1 MRYFGAGSFMN
12 KKRISIF
19 GATGSIG
26 QNTLDLI
33 ARDRQSYEVV
43 VLSAGSNIDLLIK
56 AALEFEPQAVVA
68 ATNDQF
74 DELKTA
80 LCDTQIEVAT
90 GRTALLEGA
99 SRKCDLAFSAIVGA
113 AGLEPGLI
121 ALENGADLALAN
133 KESMVA
139 AGSLV
144 KQKAVENK
152 CSLIP
157 VDSEHSAIF
166 QALRGENVYTIE
178 RVILTASGGAFRDWT
193 LDEIAQATP
202 EQASTHHNWNMGQ
215 RITIDSAS
223 MFNKALEVIEAKE
236 LFSLSTEQI
245 EVLVHPQSYVHAIVG
260 FCDGGMMAHLGPPD
274 MRHAI
279 GYALSYPNR
288 KTLPLEKLDFA
299 KIGSLTF
306 MEPDKER
313 FPAIGLAYEV
323 MSLGGI
329 SGAVFNAA
337 KETAL
342 DGFLSK
348 QIGFLEMCPIVE
360 KTIAKL
366 CYLENSHKLEASLI
380 NILDIDK
387 MARNFAAELIRMQRS

>member
-1 MRYFGAGSFMN
+1 MN

-43 VLSAGSNIDLLIK
+43 VLTAGSNIDLLVK

-74 DELKTA
+74 NELKTA
-80 LCDTQIEVAT
+80 LRDTQIEVGT
-90 GRTALLEGA
+90 GRTALLESA
-99 SRKCDLAFSAIVGA
+99 TRKCDLAFSAIVGA

-144 KQKAVENK
+144 KQKAIENK
-152 CSLIP
+152 CTLIP

-166 QALRGENVYTIE
+166 QALKGENVNTIE

-193 LDEIAQATP
+193 IDEIAQATP
-202 EQASTHHNWNMGQ
+202 EQASTHPNWNMGQ

-366 CYLENSHKLEASLI
+366 CLIENSHKLEASLI

-387 MARNFAAELIRMQRS
+387 MARNVAAELIRTQRS

>member
-1 MRYFGAGSFMN
+1 MN

-43 VLSAGSNIDLLIK
+43 VLTAGSNIDLLVK
-56 AALEFEPQAVVA
+56 AALEFQPQAVVA

-74 DELKTA
+74 NVLKTA
-80 LCDTQIEVAT
+80 LSDTQIEVGT
-90 GRTALLEGA
+90 GRTALLESA
-99 SRKCDLAFSAIVGA
+99 TRNCDLAFSAIVGA

-144 KQKAVENK
+144 KQKAKENK
-152 CSLIP
+152 CILIP

-166 QALRGENVYTIE
+166 QALKGENVNTIE

-202 EQASTHHNWNMGQ
+202 EQASTHPNWNMGQ

-236 LFSLSTEQI
+236 LFSLSADQI
-245 EVLVHPQSYVHAIVG
+245 EVLVHPQSYVHALVG
-260 FCDGGMMAHLGPPD
+260 FCDGGMIAHLGPPD

-366 CYLENSHKLEASLI
+366 CHIENSHKLEASLI

-387 MARNFAAELIRMQRS
+387 MARNVAAELTRMQRS

>member
-1 MRYFGAGSFMN
+1 MN

-43 VLSAGSNIDLLIK
+43 VLTAGSNIDLLVK
-56 AALEFEPQAVVA
+56 AALEFQPQAVVA

-74 DELKTA
+74 NVLKTA
-80 LCDTQIEVAT
+80 LSDTQIEVGT
-90 GRTALLEGA
+90 GRTALLESA
-99 SRKCDLAFSAIVGA
+99 TRNCDLAFSAIVGA

-144 KQKAVENK
+144 KQKAKENK

-166 QALRGENVYTIE
+166 QALKGENVNTIE

-202 EQASTHHNWNMGQ
+202 EQASTHPNWNMGQ

-236 LFSLSTEQI
+236 LFLLSTDQI

-360 KTIAKL
+360 KTIVKL
-366 CYLENSHKLEASLI
+366 CHIENSHKLEASLI

-387 MARNFAAELIRMQRS
+387 MARDVAAELTRMQRS

>member
-1 MRYFGAGSFMN
+1 MN

-43 VLSAGSNIDLLIK
+43 VLTAGSNIDLLVK
-56 AALEFEPQAVVA
+56 AALEFQPQAVVA

-74 DELKTA
+74 NVLKTA
-80 LCDTQIEVAT
+80 LSDTQIEVGT
-90 GRTALLEGA
+90 GRTALLESA
-99 SRKCDLAFSAIVGA
+99 TRNCDLAFSAIVGA

-144 KQKAVENK
+144 KQKAKENK

-166 QALRGENVYTIE
+166 QALKGENVNTIE

-202 EQASTHHNWNMGQ
+202 EQASTHPNWNMGQ

-236 LFSLSTEQI
+236 LFSLSTDQI

-366 CYLENSHKLEASLI
+366 CHIENSHKLEASLI

-387 MARNFAAELIRMQRS
+387 MARNVAAELTRMQRS

>member
-1 MRYFGAGSFMN
+1 MN

-43 VLSAGSNIDLLIK
+43 VLTAGSNIDLLVK

-74 DELKTA
+74 NELKTA
-80 LCDTQIEVAT
+80 LRDTQIEVGT
-90 GRTALLEGA
+90 GRTALLESA
-99 SRKCDLAFSAIVGA
+99 TRKCDLAFSAIVGA

-121 ALENGADLALAN
+121 AIENGADLALAN

-144 KQKAVENK
+144 KQKAIENK
-152 CSLIP
+152 CTLIP

-166 QALRGENVYTIE
+166 QALKGENVNTIE

-202 EQASTHHNWNMGQ
+202 EQASTHPNWNMGQ

-306 MEPDKER
+306 MEPDNER

-366 CYLENSHKLEASLI
+366 CHIENSHKLEASLI

-387 MARNFAAELIRMQRS
+387 MARNVAAELIRTQRS

>member
-1 MRYFGAGSFMN
+1 MN

-43 VLSAGSNIDLLIK
+43 VLTAGSNIDLLVK

-74 DELKTA
+74 NELKTA
-80 LCDTQIEVAT
+80 LSDTQIEVGT
-90 GRTALLEGA
+90 GRTALLESA
-99 SRKCDLAFSAIVGA
+99 TRKCDLAFSAIVGA

-144 KQKAVENK
+144 KQKAIENK
-152 CSLIP
+152 CTLIP

-166 QALRGENVYTIE
+166 QALKGENVNTIE

-202 EQASTHHNWNMGQ
+202 EQASTHPNWNMGQ

-260 FCDGGMMAHLGPPD
+260 FCDGGMMAHMGPPD

-366 CYLENSHKLEASLI
+366 CHIENSHKLEASLI

-387 MARNFAAELIRMQRS
+387 MARNVAAELIRTQRS

>member
-1 MRYFGAGSFMN
+1 MN

-43 VLSAGSNIDLLIK
+43 VLTAGSNIDLLVK
-56 AALEFEPQAVVA
+56 AALQFEPQAVVA

-74 DELKTA
+74 NELKTA
-80 LCDTQIEVAT
+80 LSHTQIEVGT
-90 GRTALLEGA
+90 GRTALLESA
-99 SRKCDLAFSAIVGA
+99 TRKCDLAFSAIVGA

-144 KQKAVENK
+144 KQKAIENK
-152 CSLIP
+152 CTLIP

-166 QALRGENVYTIE
+166 QALKGENVNTIE

-202 EQASTHHNWNMGQ
+202 EQASTHPNWNMGQ

-288 KTLPLEKLDFA
+288 RTLPLEKLDFA

-366 CYLENSHKLEASLI
+366 CHIENSHKLEPSLI

-387 MARNFAAELIRMQRS
+387 MARNVAAELIRTQRS

>member
-1 MRYFGAGSFMN
+1 MN

-43 VLSAGSNIDLLIK
+43 VLTAGSNIDLLVK
-56 AALEFEPQAVVA
+56 AALEFQPQAVVA

-74 DELKTA
+74 KVLKTA
-80 LCDTQIEVAT
+80 LSDTQIEVGT
-90 GRTALLEGA
+90 GRTALLESA
-99 SRKCDLAFSAIVGA
+99 TRNCDLAFSAIVGA

-144 KQKAVENK
+144 KQKAKENK

-166 QALRGENVYTIE
+166 QALKGENVNTIE

-202 EQASTHHNWNMGQ
+202 EQASTHPNWNMGQ

-236 LFSLSTEQI
+236 LFLLSTDQI

-306 MEPDKER
+306 MEPDRER

-360 KTIAKL
+360 QTIAKL
-366 CYLENSHKLEASLI
+366 CHLESSHKLEASLK

-387 MARNFAAELIRMQRS
+387 MARNVAAELTRMQRS

>member
-1 MRYFGAGSFMN
+1 MN

-33 ARDRQSYEVV
+33 ARDRHSYEVV
-43 VLSAGSNIDLLIK
+43 VLTAGSNIDLLVK

-68 ATNDQF
+68 ATTDQF

-80 LCDTQIEVAT
+80 LSDTQIEVGT
-90 GRTALLEGA
+90 GRTALLESA
-99 SRKCDLAFSAIVGA
+99 TRKCDLAFSAIVGA

-121 ALENGADLALAN
+121 ALENGADIALAN

-144 KQKAVENK
+144 KQKAIENK

-166 QALRGENVYTIE
+166 QALKGENVNTIE
-178 RVILTASGGAFRDWT
+178 RVILTASGGAFRNWT

-202 EQASTHHNWNMGQ
+202 EQASTHPNWNMGQ

-313 FPAIGLAYEV
+313 FPAISLAYEV

-366 CYLENSHKLEASLI
+366 CHIENSHKLEASLI

-387 MARNFAAELIRMQRS
+387 MARNVAAELIRTQRS

>member
-1 MRYFGAGSFMN
+1 MN

-43 VLSAGSNIDLLIK
+43 VLTAGSNIDLLVK

-74 DELKTA
+74 NELKTA
-80 LCDTQIEVAT
+80 LRDTQIEVGT
-90 GRTALLEGA
+90 GRTALLESA
-99 SRKCDLAFSAIVGA
+99 TRKCDLAFSAIVGA

-121 ALENGADLALAN
+121 AIENGADLALAN

-144 KQKAVENK
+144 KQKAIENK
-152 CSLIP
+152 CTLIP

-166 QALRGENVYTIE
+166 QALKGENVNTIE

-202 EQASTHHNWNMGQ
+202 EQASTHPNWNMGQ

-366 CYLENSHKLEASLI
+366 CHLENSHKLEASLI
-380 NILDIDK
+380 NILDIDT
-387 MARNFAAELIRMQRS
+387 MARDVAAELIRMHRS

>member
-1 MRYFGAGSFMN
+1 MN

-19 GATGSIG
+19 GATGSVG

-33 ARDRQSYEVV
+33 SRDRESYEIV
-43 VLSAGSNIDLLIK
+43 VLTAGSNIDLLIK
-56 AALEFEPQAVVA
+56 AALEFKPQAIVA

-74 DELKTA
+74 KELKNA
-80 LCDTQIEVAT
+80 LSNTEINIGT
-90 GRTALLEGA
+90 GRAALLESA

-121 ALENGADLALAN
+121 ALENGANLALAN

-139 AGSLV
+139 AGDLV
-144 KQKAVENK
+144 KKTAFKNNCK
-152 CSLIP
+152 LIP

-166 QALRGENVYTIE
+166 QALHGENVNSIE

-193 LDEIAQATP
+193 IEEIAKATP
-202 EQASTHHNWNMGQ
+202 EQASTHPNWNMGQ

-236 LFSLSTEQI
+236 LFNLTAKQI
-245 EVLVHPQSYVHAIVG
+245 EVLVHPQSLVHAIVG
-260 FCDGGMMAHLGPPD
+260 FCDGGMLAHLGPPD

-279 GYALSYPNR
+279 GYALNYPNR
-288 KTLPLEKLDFA
+288 KTLPLEKLDFT
-299 KIGSLTF
+299 KSSPLTF
-306 MEPDKER
+306 LEPDKER
-313 FPAIGLAYEV
+313 FPAIGLAYDV
-323 MSLGGI
+323 MALGGI

-342 DGFLSK
+342 DGFLAK
-348 QIGFLEMCPIVE
+348 QIGFLEMSIIVE
-360 KTIAKL
+360 KTIAEI
-366 CYLENSHKLEASLI
+366 CYLKNCHKMEICLS
-380 NILDIDK
+380 NILDIDSLS
-387 MARNFAAELIRMQRS
+387 RNFAAELIQMQRS

>member
-1 MRYFGAGSFMN
+1 MN

-19 GATGSIG
+19 GATGSVG

-33 ARDRQSYEVV
+33 SRDRESYEIV
-43 VLSAGSNIDLLIK
+43 VLTAGSNIDLLIK
-56 AALEFEPQAVVA
+56 AALEFNPQAIVA

-74 DELKTA
+74 KELKNA
-80 LCDTQIEVAT
+80 LSNTEINIGT
-90 GRTALLEGA
+90 GRAALLESA

-121 ALENGADLALAN
+121 ALENGANLALAN

-139 AGSLV
+139 AGDLV
-144 KQKAVENK
+144 KKTAFINNCK
-152 CSLIP
+152 LIP

-166 QALRGENVYTIE
+166 QALHGENVNSIE

-193 LDEIAQATP
+193 IEEIAKATP
-202 EQASTHHNWNMGQ
+202 EQASTHPNWNMGQ

-236 LFSLSTEQI
+236 LFNLTAKQI
-245 EVLVHPQSYVHAIVG
+245 EVLVHPQSLVHAIVG
-260 FCDGGMMAHLGPPD
+260 FCDGGMLAHLGPPD

-279 GYALSYPNR
+279 GYALNYPNR
-288 KTLPLEKLDFA
+288 KTLPLEKLDFT
-299 KIGSLTF
+299 KSSPLTF
-306 MEPDKER
+306 LEPDKER
-313 FPAIGLAYEV
+313 FSAISLAYDV
-323 MSLGGI
+323 MALGGI

-342 DGFLSK
+342 DGFLAK
-348 QIGFLEMCPIVE
+348 QIGFLEMSIIVE
-360 KTIAKL
+360 KTITEICHLKN
-366 CYLENSHKLEASLI
+366 CHKTESCLS
-380 NILDIDK
+380 NILDIDSLS
-387 MARNFAAELIRMQRS
+387 RNLAAELIQMQGS

>member
-1 MRYFGAGSFMN
+1 MN

-19 GATGSIG
+19 GATGSVG

-33 ARDRQSYEVV
+33 SRDRESYEIV
-43 VLSAGSNIDLLIK
+43 VLTAGSNIDSLIK
-56 AALEFEPQAVVA
+56 AALQFKPQAIVA

-74 DELKTA
+74 KELKNA
-80 LCDTQIEVAT
+80 LSNTEINIGT
-90 GRTALLEGA
+90 GRAALLESA

-121 ALENGADLALAN
+121 ALENGANLALAN

-139 AGSLV
+139 AGDLV
-144 KQKAVENK
+144 KKTAFKNNCK
-152 CSLIP
+152 LIP

-166 QALRGENVYTIE
+166 QALHGENVNSIE

-193 LDEIAQATP
+193 IEEIAKATP
-202 EQASTHHNWNMGQ
+202 EQASTHPNWNMGQ

-236 LFSLSTEQI
+236 LFNLTAKQI
-245 EVLVHPQSYVHAIVG
+245 EVLVHPQSLVHAIVG
-260 FCDGGMMAHLGPPD
+260 FCDGGMLAHLGPPD

-279 GYALSYPNR
+279 GYALNYPNR
-288 KTLPLEKLDFA
+288 KTLPLEKLDFT
-299 KIGSLTF
+299 KSSPLTF
-306 MEPDKER
+306 LEPDKER
-313 FPAIGLAYEV
+313 FPAIGLAYDV
-323 MSLGGI
+323 MALGGI

-342 DGFLSK
+342 DGFLAK
-348 QIGFLEMCPIVE
+348 QIGFLDMSIIVE
-360 KTIAKL
+360 KTITEICHLKN
-366 CYLENSHKLEASLI
+366 CHKTEICLS
-380 NILDIDK
+380 NILDLDSL
-387 MARNFAAELIRMQRS
+387 ARNYAAELIQMQGS

>member
-1 MRYFGAGSFMN
+1 MN

-43 VLSAGSNIDLLIK
+43 VLTAGSNIDLLVK

-74 DELKTA
+74 NELKTA
-80 LCDTQIEVAT
+80 LRDTQIEVGT
-90 GRTALLEGA
+90 GRTALLESA
-99 SRKCDLAFSAIVGA
+99 TRKCDLAFSAIVGA

-121 ALENGADLALAN
+121 AIENGADLALAN

-144 KQKAVENK
+144 KQKAIENK
-152 CSLIP
+152 CTLIP

-166 QALRGENVYTIE
+166 QALKGENVNTIE

-202 EQASTHHNWNMGQ
+202 EQASTHPNWNMGQ

-366 CYLENSHKLEASLI
+366 CHIENSHKLEASLI

-387 MARNFAAELIRMQRS
+387 MARNVADELIRTQRS

>member
-1 MRYFGAGSFMN
+1 MN

-26 QNTLDLI
+26 RNTLDLI

-43 VLSAGSNIDLLIK
+43 VLTAGSNIDLLVK

-74 DELKTA
+74 NELKTA
-80 LCDTQIEVAT
+80 LRGTQIEVGT
-90 GRTALLEGA
+90 GRTALLESA
-99 SRKCDLAFSAIVGA
+99 TRKCDLAFSAIVGA

-121 ALENGADLALAN
+121 AIENGADLALAN

-144 KQKAVENK
+144 KQKAIENK
-152 CSLIP
+152 CTLIP

-166 QALRGENVYTIE
+166 QALKGENVNTIE

-202 EQASTHHNWNMGQ
+202 EQASTHPNWNMGQ

-323 MSLGGI
+323 MHLGGI

-366 CYLENSHKLEASLI
+366 CHIENSHKLEASLI

-387 MARNFAAELIRMQRS
+387 MARNVAAELIRTQRS

>member
-1 MRYFGAGSFMN
+1 MN

-19 GATGSIG
+19 GATGSVG

-33 ARDRQSYEVV
+33 SRDRESYEIV
-43 VLSAGSNIDLLIK
+43 VLTAGSNIDLLIK
-56 AALEFEPQAVVA
+56 AALEFKPQAIVA

-74 DELKTA
+74 KELKNA
-80 LCDTQIEVAT
+80 LSNTEINIGT
-90 GRTALLEGA
+90 GRAALLESA

-121 ALENGADLALAN
+121 ALENGANLALAN

-139 AGSLV
+139 AGDLV
-144 KQKAVENK
+144 KKTAFKNNCK
-152 CSLIP
+152 LIP

-166 QALRGENVYTIE
+166 QALHGENVNSIE

-193 LDEIAQATP
+193 IEEIAKATP
-202 EQASTHHNWNMGQ
+202 EQASTHPNWNMGQ

-236 LFSLSTEQI
+236 LFNLTAKQI
-245 EVLVHPQSYVHAIVG
+245 EVLVHPQSLVHAIVG
-260 FCDGGMMAHLGPPD
+260 FCDGGMLAHLGPPD

-279 GYALSYPNR
+279 GYALNYPNR
-288 KTLPLEKLDFA
+288 KTLPLEKLDFT
-299 KIGSLTF
+299 KSSPLTF
-306 MEPDKER
+306 LEPDKER
-313 FPAIGLAYEV
+313 FPAIGLAYDV
-323 MSLGGI
+323 MALGGI

-342 DGFLSK
+342 DGFFAK
-348 QIGFLEMCPIVE
+348 QIGFLEMSIIVE
-360 KTIAKL
+360 KTITEICHLKN
-366 CYLENSHKLEASLI
+366 CHKTEICLS
-380 NILDIDK
+380 NILDIDSLS
-387 MARNFAAELIRMQRS
+387 RNFAAELIQMQGS

>member
-1 MRYFGAGSFMN
+1 MN

-43 VLSAGSNIDLLIK
+43 VLTAGSNIDLLVK

-74 DELKTA
+74 NELKTA
-80 LCDTQIEVAT
+80 LRDTQIEVGT
-90 GRTALLEGA
+90 GRTALLESA
-99 SRKCDLAFSAIVGA
+99 ARNCDLAFSAIVGA

-144 KQKAVENK
+144 KQKAKENK

-166 QALRGENVYTIE
+166 QALKGENVNTIE

-202 EQASTHHNWNMGQ
+202 EQASTHPNWNMGQ

-366 CYLENSHKLEASLI
+366 CHIENSHKLEASLI

-387 MARNFAAELIRMQRS
+387 MARNVAAELIRTQRS

>member
-1 MRYFGAGSFMN
+1 MN

-43 VLSAGSNIDLLIK
+43 VLTAGSNIDLLVK

-68 ATNDQF
+68 ATTDQF

-80 LCDTQIEVAT
+80 LSDTQIEVGT
-90 GRTALLEGA
+90 GRTALLESA
-99 SRKCDLAFSAIVGA
+99 TRKCDLVFSAIVGA

-121 ALENGADLALAN
+121 AIENGADIALAN

-144 KQKAVENK
+144 KQKAIENK

-166 QALRGENVYTIE
+166 QALKGENVNTIE

-193 LDEIAQATP
+193 LDEISQATP
-202 EQASTHHNWNMGQ
+202 EQASTHPNWNMGQ

-260 FCDGGMMAHLGPPD
+260 FCDGGMMAHMGPPD

-306 MEPDKER
+306 MEPDRER

-366 CYLENSHKLEASLI
+366 CHLENSHKLEASLI

-387 MARNFAAELIRMQRS
+387 MARNVAAELIRTQRS

>member
-1 MRYFGAGSFMN
+1 MN

-43 VLSAGSNIDLLIK
+43 VLTAGSNIDLLVK

-74 DELKTA
+74 NELKTA
-80 LCDTQIEVAT
+80 LRDTQIEVGT
-90 GRTALLEGA
+90 GRTALLESA
-99 SRKCDLAFSAIVGA
+99 TRKCDLAFSAIVGA

-121 ALENGADLALAN
+121 AIENGADLALAN

-139 AGSLV
+139 AGGLV
-144 KQKAVENK
+144 KQKAIENK
-152 CSLIP
+152 CTLIP

-166 QALRGENVYTIE
+166 QALKGENVNTIE

-202 EQASTHHNWNMGQ
+202 EQASTHPNWNMGQ

-366 CYLENSHKLEASLI
+366 CHIENSHKLEASLI

-387 MARNFAAELIRMQRS
+387 MARNVAAELIRTQRS

>member
-1 MRYFGAGSFMN
+1 MS

-43 VLSAGSNIDLLIK
+43 VLTAGSNIDLLVK

-74 DELKTA
+74 QELKTA
-80 LCDTQIEVAT
+80 LSDTQIEVST
-90 GRTALLEGA
+90 GRKALLESA

-144 KQKAVENK
+144 KQKAIANN

-166 QALRGENVYTIE
+166 QAIKGENVSTIE

-202 EQASTHHNWNMGQ
+202 EQASTHPNWNMGQ

-236 LFSLSTEQI
+236 LFLLSTEQI

-288 KTLPLEKLDFA
+288 RTLPLEKLDFA

-366 CYLENSHKLEASLI
+366 CHIENSHKLEASLI

-387 MARNFAAELIRMQRS
+387 TARSVAAELIRTQRS

>member
-1 MRYFGAGSFMN
+1 MN

-43 VLSAGSNIDLLIK
+43 VLTAGSNIDLLVK
-56 AALEFEPQAVVA
+56 AALEFQPQAVVA

-74 DELKTA
+74 NVLKTA
-80 LCDTQIEVAT
+80 LSDTQIEVGT
-90 GRTALLEGA
+90 GRTALLESA
-99 SRKCDLAFSAIVGA
+99 TRNCDLAFSAIVGA

-144 KQKAVENK
+144 KQKAIENK
-152 CSLIP
+152 CTLIP

-166 QALRGENVYTIE
+166 QALKGENVNTIE

-202 EQASTHHNWNMGQ
+202 EQASTHPNWNMGQ

-236 LFSLSTEQI
+236 LFLLSTDQI

-366 CYLENSHKLEASLI
+366 CHIENSHKLEASLI

-387 MARNFAAELIRMQRS
+387 MARNVAAELTRMQRS

>member
-1 MRYFGAGSFMN
+1 MN

-19 GATGSIG
+19 GATGSVG

-33 ARDRQSYEVV
+33 SRDRESYEIV
-43 VLSAGSNIDLLIK
+43 VLTAGSNIDLLIK
-56 AALEFEPQAVVA
+56 AALEFKPQAIVA

-74 DELKTA
+74 KELKNA
-80 LCDTQIEVAT
+80 LSNTEINIGT
-90 GRTALLEGA
+90 GRAALLESA

-121 ALENGADLALAN
+121 ALENGANLALAN

-139 AGSLV
+139 AGDLV
-144 KQKAVENK
+144 KKTAFKNNCK
-152 CSLIP
+152 LIP

-166 QALRGENVYTIE
+166 QALHGENANSIE

-193 LDEIAQATP
+193 IEEIAKATP
-202 EQASTHHNWNMGQ
+202 EQASTHPNWNMGQ

-236 LFSLSTEQI
+236 LFNLTAKQI
-245 EVLVHPQSYVHAIVG
+245 EVLVHPQSLVHAIVG
-260 FCDGGMMAHLGPPD
+260 FCDGGMLAHLGPPD

-279 GYALSYPNR
+279 GYALNYPNR
-288 KTLPLEKLDFA
+288 KTLPLEKLDFT
-299 KIGSLTF
+299 KSPLTF
-306 MEPDKER
+306 LEPDKER
-313 FPAIGLAYEV
+313 FPAISLAYDV
-323 MSLGGI
+323 MALGGI

-342 DGFLSK
+342 DGFLAK
-348 QIGFLEMCPIVE
+348 QIGFLEMSIIVE
-360 KTIAKL
+360 KTITEICHLKN
-366 CYLENSHKLEASLI
+366 CHKTEICLS
-380 NILDIDK
+380 NILDIDSLS
-387 MARNFAAELIRMQRS
+387 RNFAAELIQMQGS

>member
-1 MRYFGAGSFMN
+1 MN

-43 VLSAGSNIDLLIK
+43 VLTAGSNIDLLVK
-56 AALEFEPQAVVA
+56 AALEFQPQAVVA

-74 DELKTA
+74 NELKTA
-80 LCDTQIEVAT
+80 LRDTQIEVGT
-90 GRTALLEGA
+90 GRTALLESA
-99 SRKCDLAFSAIVGA
+99 TRKCDLAFSAIVGA

-121 ALENGADLALAN
+121 AIENGADLALAN

-144 KQKAVENK
+144 KQKAKENK

-166 QALRGENVYTIE
+166 QALKGENVNTIE

-202 EQASTHHNWNMGQ
+202 EQASTHPNWNMGQ

-366 CYLENSHKLEASLI
+366 CHIENSHKLEASLI

-387 MARNFAAELIRMQRS
+387 MARNVAAELIRTQRS

>member
-1 MRYFGAGSFMN
+1 MN

-43 VLSAGSNIDLLIK
+43 VLTAGSNIDLLVK

-74 DELKTA
+74 NVLKTA
-80 LCDTQIEVAT
+80 LSDTQIEVGT
-90 GRTALLEGA
+90 GRTALLESA
-99 SRKCDLAFSAIVGA
+99 TRKCDLAFSAIVGA

-121 ALENGADLALAN
+121 AIENGADLALAN

-144 KQKAVENK
+144 KQKAKENK

-166 QALRGENVYTIE
+166 QALKGENVNTIE

-202 EQASTHHNWNMGQ
+202 EQASTHPNWNMGQ

-306 MEPDKER
+306 MEPDNER

-348 QIGFLEMCPIVE
+348 QIGFLDMCPIVE

-366 CYLENSHKLEASLI
+366 CHIENSHKLEASLI

-387 MARNFAAELIRMQRS
+387 MARNVAAELIRTQRS

>member
-1 MRYFGAGSFMN
+1 MN

-43 VLSAGSNIDLLIK
+43 VLTAGSNIDLLVK
-56 AALEFEPQAVVA
+56 AALEFQPQAVVA

-74 DELKTA
+74 NVLKTA
-80 LCDTQIEVAT
+80 LNDTQIEVGT
-90 GRTALLEGA
+90 GRTALLESA
-99 SRKCDLAFSAIVGA
+99 ARNCDLAFSAIVGA

-144 KQKAVENK
+144 KQKAKENK

-166 QALRGENVYTIE
+166 QALKGENVNTIE

-202 EQASTHHNWNMGQ
+202 EQASTHPNWNMGQ

-236 LFSLSTEQI
+236 LFLLSTDQI

-360 KTIAKL
+360 KTIVKL
-366 CYLENSHKLEASLI
+366 CHIENSHKLEASLI

-387 MARNFAAELIRMQRS
+387 MARNVAAELTRMQRS

>member
-1 MRYFGAGSFMN
+1 MN

-43 VLSAGSNIDLLIK
+43 VLTAGSNIDLLVK
-56 AALEFEPQAVVA
+56 AALEFQPQAVVA

-74 DELKTA
+74 NVLKTA
-80 LCDTQIEVAT
+80 LNDTQIEVGT
-90 GRTALLEGA
+90 GRTALLESA
-99 SRKCDLAFSAIVGA
+99 ARNCDLAFSAIVGA

-144 KQKAVENK
+144 KQKAKENK

-166 QALRGENVYTIE
+166 QALKGENVNTIE

-202 EQASTHHNWNMGQ
+202 EQASTHPNWNMGQ

-236 LFSLSTEQI
+236 LFLLSTDQI

-360 KTIAKL
+360 KTIVKL
-366 CYLENSHKLEASLI
+366 CHKENSHKLEASLI

-387 MARNFAAELIRMQRS
+387 MARDVAAELTRMQRS

>member
-1 MRYFGAGSFMN
+1 MN

-43 VLSAGSNIDLLIK
+43 VLTAGSNIDLLVK
-56 AALEFEPQAVVA
+56 AALEFQPQAVVA

-74 DELKTA
+74 NVLKTA
-80 LCDTQIEVAT
+80 LSDTQIEVGT
-90 GRTALLEGA
+90 GRTALLESA
-99 SRKCDLAFSAIVGA
+99 TRNCDLAFSAIVGA

-144 KQKAVENK
+144 KQKAKENK

-166 QALRGENVYTIE
+166 QALKGENVNTIE

-202 EQASTHHNWNMGQ
+202 EQASTHPNWNMGQ

-236 LFSLSTEQI
+236 LFLLSTDQI

-366 CYLENSHKLEASLI
+366 CHIENSHKLEASLI

-387 MARNFAAELIRMQRS
+387 MARNVAAELTRMQRS

>member
-1 MRYFGAGSFMN
+1 MN

-43 VLSAGSNIDLLIK
+43 VLTAGSNIDLLVK
-56 AALEFEPQAVVA
+56 AALEFQPQAVVA

-74 DELKTA
+74 NVLKTA
-80 LCDTQIEVAT
+80 LSDTQIEVGT
-90 GRTALLEGA
+90 GRTALLESA
-99 SRKCDLAFSAIVGA
+99 TRNCDLAFSAIVGA

-144 KQKAVENK
+144 KQKAKENK

-166 QALRGENVYTIE
+166 QALKGENVNTIE

-202 EQASTHHNWNMGQ
+202 EQASTHPNWNMGQ

-236 LFSLSTEQI
+236 LFLLSTDQI

-360 KTIAKL
+360 KTLAKL
-366 CYLENSHKLEASLI
+366 CHIENSHKLEASLI

-387 MARNFAAELIRMQRS
+387 MARNVAAELTRMQRS

>member
-1 MRYFGAGSFMN
+1 MN

-43 VLSAGSNIDLLIK
+43 VLTAGSNIDLLVK

-74 DELKTA
+74 NELKTA
-80 LCDTQIEVAT
+80 LRDTQIEVGT
-90 GRTALLEGA
+90 GRTALLESA
-99 SRKCDLAFSAIVGA
+99 TRKCDLAFSAIVGA

-121 ALENGADLALAN
+121 AIENGADIALAN

-144 KQKAVENK
+144 KQKAIENK

-166 QALRGENVYTIE
+166 QALKGENVNTIE

-202 EQASTHHNWNMGQ
+202 EQASTHPNWNMGQ

-366 CYLENSHKLEASLI
+366 CHIENSHKLEASLI

-387 MARNFAAELIRMQRS
+387 MARNVAAELIRTQRS

>member
-1 MRYFGAGSFMN
+1 MN

-43 VLSAGSNIDLLIK
+43 VLTAGSNIDLLVK

-74 DELKTA
+74 NELKTA
-80 LCDTQIEVAT
+80 LRDTQIEVGT
-90 GRTALLEGA
+90 GRTALLESA
-99 SRKCDLAFSAIVGA
+99 TRKCDLAFSAIVGA

-121 ALENGADLALAN
+121 AIENGADLALAN

-144 KQKAVENK
+144 KQKAIENK
-152 CSLIP
+152 CTLIP

-166 QALRGENVYTIE
+166 QALKGENVNTIE

-202 EQASTHHNWNMGQ
+202 EQASTHPNWNMGQ

-306 MEPDKER
+306 MEPDNER

-366 CYLENSHKLEASLI
+366 CHIENSHKLEASLI

-387 MARNFAAELIRMQRS
+387 MARNVADELIRTQRS

>member
-1 MRYFGAGSFMN
+1 MN

-43 VLSAGSNIDLLIK
+43 VLTAGSNIDLLVK

-74 DELKTA
+74 NELKTA
-80 LCDTQIEVAT
+80 LSDTQIKVST
-90 GRTALLEGA
+90 GRTALLESA
-99 SRKCDLAFSAIVGA
+99 SRECDLAFSAIVGA

-144 KQKAVENK
+144 KQKAIENN

-166 QALRGENVYTIE
+166 QALKGENVNTIE

-202 EQASTHHNWNMGQ
+202 EQASTHPNWNMGQ

-288 KTLPLEKLDFA
+288 RTLPLEKLDFA

-366 CYLENSHKLEASLI
+366 CHIENSHKLEASLL

-387 MARNFAAELIRMQRS
+387 MARSVAAGLIRTQRS

>member
-1 MRYFGAGSFMN
+1 MN

-19 GATGSIG
+19 GATGSVG

-33 ARDRQSYEVV
+33 SRDRESYEIV
-43 VLSAGSNIDLLIK
+43 VLTAGSNIDLLIK
-56 AALEFEPQAVVA
+56 VALEFKPQAVVA

-74 DELKTA
+74 KELKNA
-80 LCDTQIEVAT
+80 LSNTEINIGT
-90 GRTALLEGA
+90 GRAALLESA

-121 ALENGADLALAN
+121 ALENGANLALAN

-139 AGSLV
+139 AGDLV
-144 KQKAVENK
+144 KKTAFKNNCK
-152 CSLIP
+152 LIP

-166 QALRGENVYTIE
+166 QALHGENVNSIE

-193 LDEIAQATP
+193 IEEIAKATP
-202 EQASTHHNWNMGQ
+202 EQASTHPNWNMGQ

-236 LFSLSTEQI
+236 LFNLTANQI
-245 EVLVHPQSYVHAIVG
+245 EVLVHPQSLVHAIVG
-260 FCDGGMMAHLGPPD
+260 FCDGGMLAHLGPPD

-279 GYALSYPNR
+279 GYALNYPNR
-288 KTLPLEKLDFA
+288 KTLPLEKLDFT
-299 KIGSLTF
+299 KSSPLTF
-306 MEPDKER
+306 LEPDKER
-313 FPAIGLAYEV
+313 FPAIGLAYDV
-323 MSLGGI
+323 MALGGI

-342 DGFLSK
+342 DGFLAK
-348 QIGFLEMCPIVE
+348 QIGFLEMSIIVE
-360 KTIAKL
+360 KTITEICHLKN
-366 CYLENSHKLEASLI
+366 CHKTEICLR
-380 NILDIDK
+380 NILDLS
-387 MARNFAAELIRMQRS
+387 LIHISEPTRPY

>member
-1 MRYFGAGSFMN
+1 MN

-43 VLSAGSNIDLLIK
+43 VLTAGSNIDLLVK
-56 AALEFEPQAVVA
+56 AALEFQPQAVVA

-74 DELKTA
+74 NVLKTA
-80 LCDTQIEVAT
+80 LSDTQIEVGT
-90 GRTALLEGA
+90 GRTALLESA
-99 SRKCDLAFSAIVGA
+99 TRNCDLAFSAIVGA

-144 KQKAVENK
+144 KQKAKENK
-152 CSLIP
+152 CILIP

-166 QALRGENVYTIE
+166 QALKGENVNTIE

-202 EQASTHHNWNMGQ
+202 EQASTHPNWNMGQ

-236 LFSLSTEQI
+236 LFSLSTDQI

-288 KTLPLEKLDFA
+288 KKLPLEKLNFA

-360 KTIAKL
+360 KTIVKL
-366 CYLENSHKLEASLI
+366 CHIENSHKLEASLI

-387 MARNFAAELIRMQRS
+387 MARNVAAELTRMQRS

>member
-1 MRYFGAGSFMN
+1 MN

-43 VLSAGSNIDLLIK
+43 VLTAGSNIDLLVK

-74 DELKTA
+74 NELKTA
-80 LCDTQIEVAT
+80 LSDTQIEVGT
-90 GRTALLEGA
+90 GRTALLESA
-99 SRKCDLAFSAIVGA
+99 TRKCDLVFSAIVGA

-121 ALENGADLALAN
+121 AIENGADIALAN

-144 KQKAVENK
+144 KQKAIQNK

-166 QALRGENVYTIE
+166 QALKGENVNTIE

-202 EQASTHHNWNMGQ
+202 EQASTHPNWNMGQ

-260 FCDGGMMAHLGPPD
+260 FCDGGMMAHMGPPD

-306 MEPDKER
+306 MEPDRER

-366 CYLENSHKLEASLI
+366 CHLENSHKLEASLI

-387 MARNFAAELIRMQRS
+387 MARNVAAELIRTQRS

>member
-1 MRYFGAGSFMN
+1 MN

-68 ATNDQF
+68 ATNDQI

-80 LCDTQIEVAT
+80 LSNTQIEVGT
-90 GRTALLEGA
+90 GRTALLESA
-99 SRKCDLAFSAIVGA
+99 TRKCDLAFSAIVGA

-121 ALENGADLALAN
+121 AIENGADLALAN

-144 KQKAVENK
+144 KQKAIENK
-152 CSLIP
+152 CTLIP

-166 QALRGENVYTIE
+166 QALKGENVNTIE

-202 EQASTHHNWNMGQ
+202 EQASTHPNWNMGQ

-360 KTIAKL
+360 KTIVKL
-366 CYLENSHKLEASLI
+366 CHKENSHKLEASLI

-387 MARNFAAELIRMQRS
+387 MARNVAAELIRTQRS

>member
-1 MRYFGAGSFMN
+1 MN

-19 GATGSIG
+19 GATGSVG

-33 ARDRQSYEVV
+33 SRDRESYEIV
-43 VLSAGSNIDLLIK
+43 VLTAGSNIDLLIK
-56 AALEFEPQAVVA
+56 AALEFKPQAIVA

-74 DELKTA
+74 KELKNA
-80 LCDTQIEVAT
+80 LSNTEINIGT
-90 GRTALLEGA
+90 GRAALLESA

-121 ALENGADLALAN
+121 ALENGANLALAN

-139 AGSLV
+139 AGDLV
-144 KQKAVENK
+144 KKTAFKNNCK
-152 CSLIP
+152 LIP

-166 QALRGENVYTIE
+166 QALHGENVNSIE

-193 LDEIAQATP
+193 IEEIAKATP
-202 EQASTHHNWNMGQ
+202 EQASTHPNWNMGQ

-236 LFSLSTEQI
+236 LFNLTAKQI
-245 EVLVHPQSYVHAIVG
+245 EVLVHPQSLVHAIVG
-260 FCDGGMMAHLGPPD
+260 FCDGGMLAHLGPPD

-279 GYALSYPNR
+279 GYALNYPNR
-288 KTLPLEKLDFA
+288 KTLPLEKLDFT
-299 KIGSLTF
+299 KSSPLTF
-306 MEPDKER
+306 LEPDKER
-313 FPAIGLAYEV
+313 FPAIGLAYDV
-323 MSLGGI
+323 MALGGI

-342 DGFLSK
+342 DGFLAK
-348 QIGFLEMCPIVE
+348 QIGFLDMSIIVE
-360 KTIAKL
+360 KTITEICHLKN
-366 CYLENSHKLEASLI
+366 CHKTEICLS
-380 NILDIDK
+380 NILDLDSL
-387 MARNFAAELIRMQRS
+387 ARNYAAELIQMQGS

>member
-1 MRYFGAGSFMN
+1 MN

-43 VLSAGSNIDLLIK
+43 VLTAGSNIDLLVK

-74 DELKTA
+74 NELKTA
-80 LCDTQIEVAT
+80 LRDTQIEVGT
-90 GRTALLEGA
+90 GRTALLESA
-99 SRKCDLAFSAIVGA
+99 TRKCDLAFSAIVGA

-121 ALENGADLALAN
+121 AIENGADLALAN

-144 KQKAVENK
+144 KQKAIENK
-152 CSLIP
+152 CTLIP

-166 QALRGENVYTIE
+166 QALKGENVNTIE

-202 EQASTHHNWNMGQ
+202 EQASTHPNWNMGQ

-366 CYLENSHKLEASLI
+366 CHIETSHKLEASLT

-387 MARNFAAELIRMQRS
+387 MARNVAAELIRTQRS

>member
-1 MRYFGAGSFMN
+1 
-12 KKRISIF
+12 
-19 GATGSIG
+19 
-26 QNTLDLI
+26 
-33 ARDRQSYEVV
+33 
-43 VLSAGSNIDLLIK
+43 
-56 AALEFEPQAVVA
+56 
-68 ATNDQF
+68 
-74 DELKTA
+74 
-80 LCDTQIEVAT
+80 
-90 GRTALLEGA
+90 
-99 SRKCDLAFSAIVGA
+99 
-113 AGLEPGLI
+113 
-121 ALENGADLALAN
+121 
-133 KESMVA
+133 MVA

-144 KQKAVENK
+144 KQRAIEHK

-166 QALRGENVYTIE
+166 QALKGENLKTIE

-202 EQASTHHNWNMGQ
+202 EQASTHPNWNMGQ

-288 KTLPLEKLDFA
+288 RALPLEKLDFA

-329 SGAVFNAA
+329 AGAVFNAA

-360 KTIAKL
+360 KTIVKL
-366 CYLENSHKLEASLI
+366 CHIENSHKLEASLT

-387 MARNFAAELIRMQRS
+387 MARNVAAELIQTQRS

>member
-1 MRYFGAGSFMN
+1 MN

-43 VLSAGSNIDLLIK
+43 VLTAGSNIDLLVK

-74 DELKTA
+74 NELQTA
-80 LCDTQIEVAT
+80 LRDTQIEVGT
-90 GRTALLEGA
+90 GRTALLESA
-99 SRKCDLAFSAIVGA
+99 TRKCDLAFSAIVGA

-121 ALENGADLALAN
+121 AIENGADLALAN

-144 KQKAVENK
+144 KQKAIENK
-152 CSLIP
+152 CTLIP

-166 QALRGENVYTIE
+166 QALKGENVNTIE

-202 EQASTHHNWNMGQ
+202 EQASTHPNWNMGQ

-360 KTIAKL
+360 KTVAKL
-366 CYLENSHKLEASLI
+366 CHIENSHKLEASLI

-387 MARNFAAELIRMQRS
+387 MARNVAAELIRTQRS